1 MFLDLVESQSVD
13 ITISATEDQNTYS
26 EQFKFE
32 EQYSL
37 SQVFKPEQ
45 DGRDKIVISVID
57 SGIGISKNDKAKLFK
72 LFGSLKNVDQGT
84 NQGIGIGLTIC
95 ERLVKAYDGRI
106 GLRSKKGI
114 GSQFS
119 FSIPITTRRI
129 DSSRSIPD
137 SKFDSFLE
145 LKKSSFSKGTTSY
158 ST

>member
-1 MFLDLVESQSVD
+1 M
-13 ITISATEDQNTYS
+13 ANS

-37 SQVFKPEQ
+37 AQVFKPEE

-72 LFGSLKNVDQGT
+72 LFGALSNVDQGT

-95 ERLVKAYDGRI
+95 EKLVKAYEGRI

-119 FSIPITTRRI
+119 FSIPL
-129 DSSRSIPD
+129 SSRLASSPSIPETNTMT
-137 SKFDSFLE
+137 KFDSFLP
-145 LKKSSFSKGTTSY
+145 
-158 ST
+158 